1 MRLIGTVLQI
11 LERVTAVAIAIL
23 VALIM
28 VIVVGQLVDRHFVD
42 LPWDAPDQ
50 YARIAIVWLC
60 FLGSALALSQGASIR
75 IDLLDHWLPERFVA
89 WRDLLFDLAILGILL
104 LLTVKAWTVVKVG
117 SMQVLLGTPFTADV
131 PYAGFLVGSGLAAIF
146 VAIRI
151 ARRLVGPM
159 PAREK

>member
-89 WRDLLFDLAILGILL
+89 WRDLLFDLAI
-104 LLTVKAWTVVKVG
+104 
-117 SMQVLLGTPFTADV
+117 
-131 PYAGFLVGSGLAAIF
+131 
-146 VAIRI
+146 
-151 ARRLVGPM
+151 
-159 PAREK
+159 